1 MSHPELADFLEVAG
15 DFQLGSLDTE
25 RPNPLTKDLSELS
38 RENLPSAVDLL
49 KEVDRRALRLSAT
62 KMSDLVP
69 LAEEIRRTID
79 GGGKV
84 FLCGC
89 GATGRLS
96 ISLEIY
102 ARRGLLRGATE
113 KNVIGFM
120 AGGDAALIRSIERFE
135 DRPDY
140 GERQLSELGFGGN
153 DLLIASTEGGET
165 PFVIGCAEMAAR
177 QSRRSPFFLYCN
189 PDEVLARSAERSR
202 RVLENPSIQKINLSV
217 GPMALSGSTRMQAST
232 VLMAAIGFSMM
243 CSDEPDKIRQK
254 FDAWRDWAVEQCDW
268 SFLSDFIEAESNLY
282 REGGFV
288 LYEPGDFD
296 IAVLTDTTERS
307 PTFTLTPFERVGE
320 SEPPSRCFL
329 HISEAWSAYEAW
341 RKILD
346 REPRPLDWGDL
357 RHLTGSEAL
366 TRFDFSDAGMEQ
378 RKARLNGARQEVF
391 RIGKDRNGRV
401 VWSFLNLHR
410 ELEGT
415 ENVDELQINLLLKM
429 LLNTHS
435 TLIMGRL
442 GRYEGNLMSYVS
454 ANNFKLIDRAIRY
467 VRLLMERD
475 GGGAPSY
482 EDTAHQLLV
491 ERSKLQPD
499 EPIVLKTVASLR
511 EKMTG
516 SD

>member
-25 RPNPLTKDLSELS
+25 RPHPLTGNLSNLS
-38 RENLPSAVDLL
+38 REDLPAAIEML
-49 KEVDRRALRLSAT
+49 KEVDRRALALASEKIRQLI
-62 KMSDLVP
+62 P
-69 LAEEIRRTID
+69 LAREIRDTID
-79 GGGKV
+79 NGGKV

-102 ARRGLLRGATE
+102 ARRGLLRGANE

-140 GERQLSELGFGGN
+140 GERQLSELGFSGN

-165 PFVIGCAEMAAR
+165 PFVIGCTEMAAR
-177 QSRRSPFFLYCN
+177 RSRRAPFFLYCN
-189 PDEVLARSAERSR
+189 PDDVLTRSADRSR

-232 VLMAAIGFSMM
+232 VLMAAIGFAMK
-243 CSDEPDKIRQK
+243 CSDSPDSIVES
-254 FDAWRDWAVEQCDW
+254 FDAWRDRAMEKCDW
-268 SFLSDFIEAESNLY
+268 SFLADFIVAESNLY
-282 REGGFV
+282 RDGGFV
-288 LYEPGDFD
+288 LYEPGEFD

-307 PTFTLTPFERVGE
+307 PTFTLTPFERVGV

-329 HISEAWSAYEAW
+329 HIAGAASSNEAWK
-341 RKILD
+341 KILD

-357 RHLTGSEAL
+357 RHLTGSDAL
-366 TRFDFSDAGMEQ
+366 TLFDFSDAGME
-378 RKARLNGARQEVF
+378 ARRERLAGGRQETF
-391 RIGKDRNGRV
+391 RLKKAENGRV
-401 VWSFLNLHR
+401 TWEFLDLKK
-410 ELEGT
+410 EIAGT
-415 ENVDELQINLLLKM
+415 ESMDELQSNLLLKM

-467 VRLLMERD
+467 VRLLMERES
-475 GGGAPSY
+475 GHAPPY
-482 EDTAHQLLV
+482 EDTARQLLI
-491 ERSKLQPD
+491 ERNRLQPD

-511 EKMTG
+511 EKMAG
-516 SD
+516 PA